1 MGLLDKLRRRFGGS
15 SAPVY
20 IGGIAYDL
28 DEALRAVNSM
38 SASQMYK
45 TQPHLRTVVSFLGRN
60 IAHLGLH
67 AYKRINTTDRE
78 RDTSSPLGLWL
89 SGNKANP
96 TMTMY
101 DMIFGIVVDLA
112 LYDRAFMLPYEGPHG
127 WEVYRVP
134 PVWVAPSK
142 QDALGITEYKIG
154 WGSGTGT
161 TVPRE
166 KIVAIE
172 GYSPSSVTGVS
183 PAIDALKDVLA
194 EQIQAMKYRRQLWAR
209 GGRVS
214 SVLERPVGAPR
225 WSDAARETFRE
236 DWYAKY
242 TGNGERAGGTP
253 ILEDGMTL
261 KRVDFTANEQQYIE
275 GLKLS
280 FTTVASVF
288 HINPTMV
295 GVLDNASYSNVR
307 EFRKMLYGDTLGPII
322 AQLESAFNAWLLPI
336 MGAGEGTYLEFN
348 VAEKLQGDFE
358 AQAQFLQS
366 AVGRPYMSA
375 NEARAKLNLRAV
387 DNGDDIVTPLNVLVG
402 GQASPQDSV
411 PSGSGVRSKSGRA
424 LPEWVAGVAR
434 EYMGVLSG
442 GSKDAG
448 RAKKLKSISLGATA
462 RAGRGVVRE
471 HGSGE
476 YDVERTEDYLEAR
489 ADGVEQAWE
498 DSPDHG
504 DEAAKV
510 FGLGLALWDYSWG
523 RMEAGRQNG
532 AVTKTWVTTSSN
544 PRAEHAAINGET
556 VGIDDEFSNGLRW
569 PGDSASGDPAEV
581 ANCNCE
587 VVVNWK

>member
-1 MGLLDKLRRRFGGS
+1 MGWLDKLKKRFGSRG
-15 SAPVY
+15 ALVP
-20 IGGIAYDL
+20 IGGVSYDL
-28 DEALRAVNSM
+28 DEALRHVNGM
-38 SASQMYK
+38 SASQMYR

-67 AYKRINTTDRE
+67 AYRRLNTTDRE

-89 SGNKANP
+89 SGNRANP

-101 DMIFGIVVDLA
+101 DMVFAIVVDLA
-112 LYDRAFMLPYEGPHG
+112 LYDRAFMLPYEGADG
-127 WEVYRVP
+127 WEIYRVP
-134 PVWVAPSK
+134 PVWITPSK
-142 QDALGITEYKIG
+142 KDALGITEYKIG
-154 WGSGTGT
+154 WGDGAGT

-183 PAIDALKDVLA
+183 PAINSLKDVLA

-225 WSDAARETFRE
+225 WSDSARESFRE

-242 TGNGERAGGTP
+242 TGSGTHAGGTP

-261 KRVDFTANEQQYIE
+261 NRVDYSAVDQQYIE

-295 GVLDNASYSNVR
+295 GVLDNANYSNVK
-307 EFRKMLYGDTLGPII
+307 EFRKMLYGDTLGPTI

-336 MGAGEGTYLEFN
+336 MGADRDTYVEFN

-358 AQAQFLQS
+358 TQAQFLQS

-387 DNGDDIVTPLNVLVG
+387 DDGDDIVTPLNVLVG

-411 PSGSGVRSKSGRA
+411 PSDSGVRSKSGGGI
-424 LPEWVAGVAR
+424 PDWVAGVAR
-434 EYMGVLSG
+434 EYRGVLSG
-442 GSKDAG
+442 GTKDRG
-448 RAKKLKSISLGATA
+448 RAKRLKAISLGATA

-471 HGSGE
+471 HGRGD
-476 YDVERTEDYLEAR
+476 YDPDRTEEYLEAR
-489 ADGVEQAWE
+489 ADGVEKAWE
-498 DSPDHG
+498 DAPDHG
-504 DEAAKV
+504 DAAALE

-523 RMEAGRQNG
+523 RLEAGRQNG
-532 AVTKTWVTTSSN
+532 AVTKTWVTTSGN

-556 VGIDDEFSNGLRW
+556 VGLDDEFSNGLRW

-581 ANCNCE
+581 ANCRCE
-587 VVVNWK
+587 VVVNW

>member
-1 MGLLDKLRRRFGGS
+1 MGWLDKLKKRFWS
-15 SAPVY
+15 SGVPVY
-20 IGGIAYDL
+20 IGGVSYDI
-28 DEALRAVNSM
+28 DEALRHVNGM

-67 AYKRINTTDRE
+67 AYKRLNTTDRE
-78 RDTSSPLGLWL
+78 RDTKSPLGAWL
-89 SGNKANP
+89 AGNRANP

-112 LYDRAFMLPYEGPHG
+112 LYDRAFMLPYEGPGG

-134 PVWVAPSK
+134 PVWVTPSK
-142 QDALGITEYKIG
+142 KDALGITEYRIG
-154 WGSGTGT
+154 WGDGAGT

-214 SVLERPVGAPR
+214 SVLQRPQGAPR
-225 WSDAARETFRE
+225 WSDSARESFRE

-242 TGNGERAGGTP
+242 TGSGTHAGGTP

-261 KRVDFTANEQQYIE
+261 NRVDYSATDQQYIE

-295 GVLDNASYSNVR
+295 GVLDNANYSNVK
-307 EFRKMLYGDTLGPII
+307 EFRKMLYGDTLGPTI
-322 AQLESAFNAWLLPI
+322 AQLENAFNAWLLPI
-336 MGAGEGTYLEFN
+336 MGADENTYVEFN

-358 AQAQFLQS
+358 TQAQFLQS

-387 DNGDDIVTPLNVLVG
+387 DDGDDLVTPLNVLVG
-402 GQASPQDSV
+402 GQASPQDSA
-411 PSGSGVRSKSGRA
+411 PPDSGVRSKSGGGI
-424 LPEWVAGVAR
+424 PDWVAGVAR
-434 EYMGVLSG
+434 EYRGVLLG
-442 GSKDAG
+442 DTKDRG
-448 RAKKLKSISLGATA
+448 RAKRLKAISLGATS
-462 RAGRGVVRE
+462 RAGKGVVRE
-471 HGSGE
+471 HGRGN
-476 YDVERTEDYLEAR
+476 YDPDRTEDYLEAR
-489 ADGVEQAWE
+489 AEGVEKAWR
-498 DSPDHG
+498 DAPSHD
-504 DEAAKV
+504 DESASE

-523 RMEAGRQNG
+523 RLEAGRQNG
-532 AVTKTWVTTSSN
+532 AATKTWVTTSSN
-544 PRAEHAAINGET
+544 PRAEHAAMNGET
-556 VGIDDEFSNGLRW
+556 VGLDDEFSNGLRW

-581 ANCNCE
+581 ANCRCE
-587 VVVNWK
+587 VVVNW

>member
-1 MGLLDKLRRRFGGS
+1 MGFLDKLKKRLGLSG
-15 SAPVY
+15 APVY
-20 IGGIAYDL
+20 IGGVSLDL
-28 DEALRAVNSM
+28 DEALRHVNGM
-38 SASQMYK
+38 TASQMYK
-45 TQPHLRTVVSFLGRN
+45 TQPHLRTVVAFLGRN

-67 AYKRINTTDRE
+67 AYCRIDATDRE
-78 RDTSSPLGLWL
+78 RDTTSGVGSWL
-89 SGNKANP
+89 SARRANP
-96 TMTMY
+96 TMTLY
-101 DMIFGIVVDLA
+101 DLIYAIVVDLA
-112 LYDRAFMLPYEGPHG
+112 LYDRAYLLPYEGSSG

-134 PVWVAPSK
+134 PAWVTPYK
-142 QDALGITEYKIG
+142 KDALGITEYQIG
-154 WGSGTGT
+154 WGDSGGT
-161 TVPRE
+161 TVGRE

-183 PAIDALKDVLA
+183 PALDALKDVLA

-214 SVLERPVGAPR
+214 AVLERPSGAPR
-225 WSDAARETFRE
+225 WSDAAREAFRQ

-242 TGNGERAGGTP
+242 TGSGSHAGGTP

-261 KRVDFTANEQQYIE
+261 NRVDYSATDQQYIE
-275 GLKLS
+275 GVQLS

-295 GVLDNASYSNVR
+295 GVLDNANYSNVR

-322 AQLESAFNAWLLPI
+322 AQVEGALNAWLLPI
-336 MGAGEGTYLEFN
+336 MGADDRTYVEFN

-358 AQAQFLQS
+358 AQSQFFQS

-375 NEARAKLNLRAV
+375 NEARARLNLRAV
-387 DNGDDIVTPLNVLVG
+387 EGGDKIVTPLNVLVG

-411 PSGSGVRSKSGRA
+411 SSDSGIRTKSGGGI
-424 LPEWVAGVAR
+424 PDWVAGVAR
-434 EYMGVLSG
+434 EYKDVLSG
-442 GSKDAG
+442 GTKDAA
-448 RAKKLKSISLGATA
+448 RAKRLKNISLGATA

-471 HGSGE
+471 HGSGD
-476 YDVERTEDYLEAR
+476 YDPDRTEDYLEAR
-489 ADGVEQAWE
+489 ADGIEKAWE
-498 DSPDHG
+498 DAPDHG
-504 DEAAKV
+504 DEAAMT

-523 RMEAGRQNG
+523 RLEAGRQNG

-544 PRAEHAAINGET
+544 PRAEHAAMNGET

-581 ANCNCE
+581 ANCKCE

>member
-1 MGLLDKLRRRFGGS
+1 MGFLDKLKKRLGLSG
-15 SAPVY
+15 APVY
-20 IGGIAYDL
+20 IGGVSFDL
-28 DEALRAVNSM
+28 DEALRHVNGM
-38 SASQMYK
+38 TASQMYK
-45 TQPHLRTVVSFLGRN
+45 TQPHLRTVVAFLGRN

-67 AYKRINTTDRE
+67 AYRRIDATDRE
-78 RDTSSPLGLWL
+78 RDTTSGVGLWL
-89 SGNKANP
+89 SERRANP
-96 TMTMY
+96 TMTLY
-101 DMIFGIVVDLA
+101 DLIYAVVVDLA
-112 LYDRAFMLPYEGPHG
+112 LYDRAYLLPYEGSSG

-134 PVWVAPSK
+134 PAWVTPYK
-142 QDALGITEYKIG
+142 KDALGITEYQIG
-154 WGSGTGT
+154 WGDSGGT
-161 TVPRE
+161 TVGRE

-183 PAIDALKDVLA
+183 PALDALKDVLA

-214 SVLERPVGAPR
+214 AVLERPSGAPR
-225 WSDAARETFRE
+225 WSDAAREAFRQ

-242 TGNGERAGGTP
+242 TGSGSHAGGTP

-261 KRVDFTANEQQYIE
+261 NRVDYSATDQQYIE
-275 GLKLS
+275 GVQLS

-295 GVLDNASYSNVR
+295 GVLDNANYSNVR

-322 AQLESAFNAWLLPI
+322 AQVEGALNAWLLPI
-336 MGAGEGTYLEFN
+336 MGADDRTYVEFN

-358 AQAQFLQS
+358 AQSQFFQS

-375 NEARAKLNLRAV
+375 NEARARLNLRAV
-387 DNGDDIVTPLNVLVG
+387 EGGDKIVTPLNVLVG

-411 PSGSGVRSKSGRA
+411 SSDSGIRTKSGGGI
-424 LPEWVAGVAR
+424 PDWVAGVAR
-434 EYMGVLSG
+434 EYKDVLSG
-442 GSKDAG
+442 GTKDAA
-448 RAKKLKSISLGATA
+448 RAKRLKNISLGATA

-471 HGSGE
+471 HGSGD
-476 YDVERTEDYLEAR
+476 YDPDRTEDYLEAR
-489 ADGVEQAWE
+489 ADGIEKAWE
-498 DSPDHG
+498 DAPDHG
-504 DEAAKV
+504 DEAALT

-523 RMEAGRQNG
+523 RLEAGRQNG

-581 ANCNCE
+581 ANCKCE

>member
-1 MGLLDKLRRRFGGS
+1 MGWLDKLKRHFGFRG
-15 SAPVY
+15 APVY
-20 IGGIAYDL
+20 IGGVSYDL
-28 DEALRAVNSM
+28 DEALRHVNVM

-67 AYKRINTTDRE
+67 AYKRLNTTDRE
-78 RDTSSPLGLWL
+78 RDTSSPLGAWL
-89 SGNKANP
+89 SGSRANP

-101 DMIFGIVVDLA
+101 DMVFAIVVDLA
-112 LYDRAFMLPYEGPHG
+112 LYDRAFMLPYEGADG

-134 PVWVAPSK
+134 PAWITPSK
-142 QDALGITEYKIG
+142 KDALGITEYKIG
-154 WGSGTGT
+154 WGDGAGT

-214 SVLERPVGAPR
+214 AVLGRPVGAPR
-225 WSDAARETFRE
+225 WSDSARESFRE

-242 TGNGERAGGTP
+242 TGSGTHAGGTP

-261 KRVDFTANEQQYIE
+261 NRVDYSATDQQYIE

-280 FTTVASVF
+280 FTTVASAF

-295 GVLDNASYSNVR
+295 GVLDNANYSNVK
-307 EFRKMLYGDTLGPII
+307 EFRKMLYGDTLGPTI
-322 AQLESAFNAWLLPI
+322 AQLENAFNAWLLPI
-336 MGAGEGTYLEFN
+336 MGAGEDTYVEFN

-387 DNGDDIVTPLNVLVG
+387 DDGDNIVTPLNVLVG
-402 GQASPQDSV
+402 GQASPQDSA
-411 PSGSGVRSKSGRA
+411 PRSRGVRSKSGSG
-424 LPEWVAGVAR
+424 LPDWVAGVAR
-434 EYMGVLSG
+434 EYRAVLSG
-442 GSKDAG
+442 GTKDRG
-448 RAKKLKSISLGATA
+448 RVRRLKAISMGATA
-462 RAGRGVVRE
+462 RAGRGVVQE
-471 HGSGE
+471 HGRGDYDSG
-476 YDVERTEDYLEAR
+476 RTEDYLEAR
-489 ADGVEQAWE
+489 AEGVEKAWE
-498 DSPDHG
+498 EAPDHG
-504 DEAAKV
+504 DEAASE
-510 FGLGLALWDYSWG
+510 FGFGLALWDYSWG
-523 RMEAGRQNG
+523 RLEAGRQNG
-532 AVTKTWVTTSSN
+532 AATKTWVTTSSN
-544 PRAEHAAINGET
+544 PRSEHAAINGET
-556 VGIDDEFSNGLRW
+556 VGLDDEFSNGLRW
-569 PGDSASGDPAEV
+569 PGDSSSGDPAEI
-581 ANCNCE
+581 ANCQCE
-587 VVVNWK
+587 VVVNW

>member
-1 MGLLDKLRRRFGGS
+1 MGWLDKLKRRFGFRG
-15 SAPVY
+15 APVY
-20 IGGIAYDL
+20 IGGVSYDL
-28 DEALRAVNSM
+28 DEALRHVNVM

-67 AYKRINTTDRE
+67 AYKRLNTTDRE
-78 RDTSSPLGLWL
+78 RDTSSPLGAWL
-89 SGNKANP
+89 SGNRANP

-101 DMIFGIVVDLA
+101 DMVFAIVVDLA
-112 LYDRAFMLPYEGPHG
+112 LYDRAFMLPYEGADG

-134 PVWVAPSK
+134 PAWITPSRK
-142 QDALGITEYKIG
+142 DALGITEYKIG
-154 WGSGTGT
+154 WGDGAGT

-172 GYSPSSVTGVS
+172 GYSPSSVVGVS

-214 SVLERPVGAPR
+214 AVLERPVGAPR
-225 WSDAARETFRE
+225 WSDSARESFRE

-242 TGNGERAGGTP
+242 TGSGTHAGGTP

-261 KRVDFTANEQQYIE
+261 NRVDYSATDQQYIE

-295 GVLDNASYSNVR
+295 GVLDNANYSNVK
-307 EFRKMLYGDTLGPII
+307 EFRKMLYGDTLGPTI
-322 AQLESAFNAWLLPI
+322 AQLENALNAWLLPI
-336 MGAGEGTYLEFN
+336 MGAGKDTYVEFN

-387 DNGDDIVTPLNVLVG
+387 DDGDDIVTPLNVLVG

-411 PSGSGVRSKSGRA
+411 PPDSGVRSKSGGGI
-424 LPEWVAGVAR
+424 PDWVAGVAR
-434 EYMGVLSG
+434 EYRAVLSG
-442 GSKDAG
+442 GAKDQG
-448 RAKKLKSISLGATA
+448 RVRRLKTISMGATA

-471 HGSGE
+471 HGRGD
-476 YDVERTEDYLEAR
+476 YDPDRTEEYLEAR
-489 ADGVEQAWE
+489 AEGVEKAWQ
-498 DSPDHG
+498 DAPDHG
-504 DEAAKV
+504 DEAALE

-523 RMEAGRQNG
+523 RLEAGRQNG
-532 AVTKTWVTTSSN
+532 AATKTWVTTSGN
-544 PRAEHAAINGET
+544 PRPEHAAINGET
-556 VGIDDEFSNGLRW
+556 VGLDDEFSNGLRW
-569 PGDSASGDPAEV
+569 PGDSLSGDPAEV
-581 ANCNCE
+581 SNCRCE
-587 VVVNWK
+587 VVVNW

>member
-1 MGLLDKLRRRFGGS
+1 MGWLDKLKKSFRSRGV
-15 SAPVY
+15 PVY
-20 IGGIAYDL
+20 IGGVSYDL
-28 DEALRAVNSM
+28 DEALRHVSGM

-67 AYKRINTTDRE
+67 AYKRLNTTDRE
-78 RDTSSPLGLWL
+78 RDTSSPLGAWL

-101 DMIFGIVVDLA
+101 DMIFAIVVDLA
-112 LYDRAFMLPYEGPHG
+112 LYDRAFMLPYEGADG

-134 PVWVAPSK
+134 PVWVTPSK
-142 QDALGITEYKIG
+142 KDALGITEYRIG
-154 WGSGTGT
+154 WGDGAGT

-166 KIVAIE
+166 KITAIE

-183 PAIDALKDVLA
+183 PAIDALRDVLA
-194 EQIQAMKYRRQLWAR
+194 EQVQAMKYRRQLWAR

-225 WSDAARETFRE
+225 WSDSARESFRE

-242 TGNGERAGGTP
+242 TGSGTHAGGTP

-261 KRVDFTANEQQYIE
+261 NRVDYSATDQQYIE

-280 FTTVASVF
+280 FTTVASAF

-295 GVLDNASYSNVR
+295 GVLDNANYSNVK
-307 EFRKMLYGDTLGPII
+307 EFRKMLYGDTLGPTI
-322 AQLESAFNAWLLPI
+322 AQLENAFNAWLLPI
-336 MGAGEGTYLEFN
+336 MGAGKDTYVEFN

-375 NEARAKLNLRAV
+375 NEARAKLNLKAV
-387 DNGDDIVTPLNVLVG
+387 DDGDDLVTPLNVLIG
-402 GQASPQDSV
+402 GQASPRDSV
-411 PSGSGVRSKSGRA
+411 PSDSGVRSKSGGG
-424 LPEWVAGVAR
+424 LPDWVAGVAR
-434 EYMGVLSG
+434 KYRGVLSG
-442 GSKDAG
+442 DTKDRG
-448 RAKKLKSISLGATA
+448 RAKRLKAISLGATA

-471 HGSGE
+471 HGRGD
-476 YDVERTEDYLEAR
+476 YDPDRTEEYLDVR
-489 ADGVEQAWE
+489 AEGVEKAWQ
-498 DSPDHG
+498 DAPDHG
-504 DEAAKV
+504 DEAALE

-523 RMEAGRQNG
+523 RLEAGRQNG
-532 AVTKTWVTTSSN
+532 AATKTWVTTSSN
-544 PRAEHAAINGET
+544 PRAEHAAMNGET
-556 VGIDDEFSNGLRW
+556 VGLDDEFSNGLRW

-581 ANCNCE
+581 ANCQCE
-587 VVVNWK
+587 VVVNW

>member
-1 MGLLDKLRRRFGGS
+1 MGFLDKLKKHLGLRG
-15 SAPVY
+15 APVY
-20 IGGIAYDL
+20 IGGVSFDL
-28 DEALRAVNSM
+28 DEALRHVNGM
-38 SASQMYK
+38 SAAQMYK
-45 TQPHLRTVVSFLGRN
+45 TQPHLRTVVAFLGRN

-67 AYKRINTTDRE
+67 AYRRIDATDRE
-78 RDTSSPLGLWL
+78 RDTTSGVGSWL
-89 SGNKANP
+89 SGRRANP
-96 TMTMY
+96 TMTLY
-101 DMIFGIVVDLA
+101 DLVYAAVVDLA
-112 LYDRAFMLPYEGPHG
+112 LYDRAYLLPYEGSDG

-134 PVWVAPSK
+134 PAWVTPYK
-142 QDALGITEYKIG
+142 KDALGITEYQIG
-154 WGSGTGT
+154 WGDSGGT
-161 TVPRE
+161 TVGRE

-183 PAIDALKDVLA
+183 PALDALKDVLA

-214 SVLERPVGAPR
+214 AVLERPSGAPR
-225 WSDAARETFRE
+225 WSDAAREAFRE

-242 TGNGERAGGTP
+242 TGSGSHAGGTP

-261 KRVDFTANEQQYIE
+261 NRVDYSATDQQYIE
-275 GLKLS
+275 GVQLS

-295 GVLDNASYSNVR
+295 GVLDNANYSNVR

-322 AQLESAFNAWLLPI
+322 AQVESALNAWLLPI
-336 MGAGEGTYLEFN
+336 MGVDDKIYVEFN

-358 AQAQFLQS
+358 AQSQFFQS

-375 NEARAKLNLRAV
+375 NEARARLNLRAV
-387 DNGDDIVTPLNVLVG
+387 EGGDDIVTPLNVLVG

-411 PSGSGVRSKSGRA
+411 PSGSGVRSKSGGGI
-424 LPEWVAGVAR
+424 PDWVAGVAR
-434 EYMGVLSG
+434 EYKNVLSG
-442 GSKDAG
+442 DTKDAT
-448 RAKKLKSISLGATA
+448 RAKRLKSISLGATT

-471 HGSGE
+471 HGSGD
-476 YDVERTEDYLEAR
+476 YDPDRTEDYLEAR
-489 ADGVEQAWE
+489 ADGIEQAWE
-498 DSPDHG
+498 DSPDRS
-504 DEAAKV
+504 DEAALV

-523 RMEAGRQNG
+523 RLEAGRQNG

-556 VGIDDEFSNGLRW
+556 VGIDEEFSNGLRW

-581 ANCNCE
+581 ANCQCE

>member
-1 MGLLDKLRRRFGGS
+1 MGWLDKLRKRFGYRGV
-15 SAPVY
+15 PVY
-20 IGGIAYDL
+20 IGGVSYDL
-28 DEALRAVNSM
+28 DEAIRHVNGM

-67 AYKRINTTDRE
+67 AYRRVNTTDRE
-78 RDTSSPLGLWL
+78 RDTKSPLGVWL

-101 DMIFGIVVDLA
+101 DMIFGIVVDLS
-112 LYDRAFMLPYEGPHG
+112 LYDRAFMLPYEGSNG
-127 WEVYRVP
+127 WEIYRIP
-134 PVWVAPSK
+134 PVWITPSK
-142 QDALGITEYKIG
+142 KDALGITEYKIG
-154 WGSGTGT
+154 WGDGAGT

-214 SVLERPVGAPR
+214 SVLQRPMGAPR
-225 WSDAARETFRE
+225 WSDSARENFRE

-242 TGNGERAGGTP
+242 TGSGTHAGGTP

-261 KRVDFTANEQQYIE
+261 NRVDYSATDQQYIE

-295 GVLDNASYSNVR
+295 GVLDNANYSNVK
-307 EFRKMLYGDTLGPII
+307 EFRKMLYGDTLGPTI
-322 AQLESAFNAWLLPI
+322 AQLEDAFNAWLLPI
-336 MGAGEGTYLEFN
+336 MGADENTYVEFN

-387 DNGDDIVTPLNVLVG
+387 DDGDDLVTPLNVLVG

-411 PSGSGVRSKSGRA
+411 PPDSGVRSKSGGGI
-424 LPEWVAGVAR
+424 PDWVAGVAR
-434 EYMGVLSG
+434 EYRDVLSG
-442 GSKDAG
+442 DTKDRG
-448 RAKKLKSISLGATA
+448 RVRRLTAISLGATS

-471 HGSGE
+471 HGRGD
-476 YDVERTEDYLEAR
+476 YDPDKTEDYLEAR
-489 ADGVEQAWE
+489 AEGVDKAWR
-498 DSPDHG
+498 DAPDHG
-504 DEAAKV
+504 DESASE
-510 FGLGLALWDYSWG
+510 FGFGLALWDYSWG
-523 RMEAGRQNG
+523 RLEAGRQNG
-532 AVTKTWVTTSSN
+532 AATKTWITTSSN

-556 VGIDDEFSNGLRW
+556 VGLDDEFSNGLRW

-581 ANCNCE
+581 ANCRCE
-587 VVVNWK
+587 VVVNW

>member
-1 MGLLDKLRRRFGGS
+1 MGFLDKLKKRLGS
-15 SAPVY
+15 RGAPIY
-20 IGGIAYDL
+20 IGGVSFDL
-28 DEALRAVNSM
+28 DEALRHVNGM
-38 SASQMYK
+38 SAAQMYK
-45 TQPHLRTVVSFLGRN
+45 TQPHLRTVVAFLGRN

-67 AYKRINTTDRE
+67 AYRRIDATDRE
-78 RDTSSPLGLWL
+78 RDTTSGVGSWL
-89 SGNKANP
+89 SGRRANP
-96 TMTMY
+96 TMTLY
-101 DMIFGIVVDLA
+101 DLVYAAVVDLA
-112 LYDRAFMLPYEGPHG
+112 LYDRAYLLPYEGPSG

-134 PVWVAPSK
+134 PAWVTPYK
-142 QDALGITEYKIG
+142 KDALGITEYQIG
-154 WGSGTGT
+154 WGDSGGT
-161 TVPRE
+161 TVGRE

-183 PAIDALKDVLA
+183 PALDALKDVLA

-214 SVLERPVGAPR
+214 AVLERPSGAPR
-225 WSDAARETFRE
+225 WSDAAREAFRE

-242 TGNGERAGGTP
+242 TGSGSHAGGTP

-261 KRVDFTANEQQYIE
+261 NRVDYSATDQQYIE
-275 GLKLS
+275 GVQLS

-295 GVLDNASYSNVR
+295 GVLDNANYSNVR

-322 AQLESAFNAWLLPI
+322 AQVEGALNAWLLPI
-336 MGAGEGTYLEFN
+336 MGADDRTYVEFN

-358 AQAQFLQS
+358 AQSQFFQS

-375 NEARAKLNLRAV
+375 NEARARLNLRAV
-387 DNGDDIVTPLNVLVG
+387 EGGDDIVTPLNVLIG

-411 PSGSGVRSKSGRA
+411 PSGSGVRSKSGGGI
-424 LPEWVAGVAR
+424 PDWVAGVAR
-434 EYMGVLSG
+434 EYKNVLSG
-442 GSKDAG
+442 GTKDAA
-448 RAKKLKSISLGATA
+448 RAKRLKNISLGATA

-471 HGSGE
+471 HGSGD
-476 YDVERTEDYLEAR
+476 YDPARTEDYLEAR
-489 ADGVEQAWE
+489 ADGIEKAWE
-498 DSPDHG
+498 DAPDHG
-504 DEAAKV
+504 DEAALV

-523 RMEAGRQNG
+523 RLEAGRQNG
-532 AVTKTWVTTSSN
+532 AATKTWVTTSSN

-581 ANCNCE
+581 ANCQCE

>member
-1 MGLLDKLRRRFGGS
+1 MGFLDKLKKRLGLRG
-15 SAPVY
+15 APIY
-20 IGGIAYDL
+20 IGGMSFDL
-28 DEALRAVNSM
+28 DEALHHVNGM
-38 SASQMYK
+38 SAAQMYK
-45 TQPHLRTVVSFLGRN
+45 TQPHLRTVVAFLGRN

-67 AYKRINTTDRE
+67 AYRRIDATDRE
-78 RDTSSPLGLWL
+78 RDTTSGVGSWL
-89 SGNKANP
+89 SGRRANP
-96 TMTMY
+96 TMTLY
-101 DMIFGIVVDLA
+101 DLIYAAVVDLA
-112 LYDRAFMLPYEGPHG
+112 LYDRAYLLPYEGSDG

-134 PVWVAPSK
+134 PAWVTPYK
-142 QDALGITEYKIG
+142 KDALGITEYQIG
-154 WGSGTGT
+154 WGDSGGT
-161 TVPRE
+161 TVGRE

-183 PAIDALKDVLA
+183 PALDALKDVLA

-214 SVLERPVGAPR
+214 AVLERPSGAPR
-225 WSDAARETFRE
+225 WSDAAREAFRE

-242 TGNGERAGGTP
+242 TGSGSRAGGTP

-261 KRVDFTANEQQYIE
+261 NRVDYSATDQQYIE
-275 GLKLS
+275 GVQLS

-295 GVLDNASYSNVR
+295 GVLDNANYSNVR

-322 AQLESAFNAWLLPI
+322 AQVEGALNAWLLPI
-336 MGAGEGTYLEFN
+336 MGADDRTYVEFN

-358 AQAQFLQS
+358 AQSQFFQS

-375 NEARAKLNLRAV
+375 NEARARLNLRAV
-387 DNGDDIVTPLNVLVG
+387 EGGDEIVTPLNVLVG

-411 PSGSGVRSKSGRA
+411 PSGSGVRSKSGGGI
-424 LPEWVAGVAR
+424 PDWVAGVAR
-434 EYMGVLSG
+434 EYKNVLSG
-442 GSKDAG
+442 GTKDAA
-448 RAKKLKSISLGATA
+448 RAKRLKSISLGATT
-462 RAGRGVVRE
+462 RAGKDVVRE
-471 HGSGE
+471 HGSGD
-476 YDVERTEDYLEAR
+476 YDPDRTEDYLEAR
-489 ADGVEQAWE
+489 ADGIEQAWE
-498 DSPDHG
+498 DSPDRS
-504 DEAAKV
+504 DEAALV

-523 RMEAGRQNG
+523 RLEAGRQNG

-581 ANCNCE
+581 ANCQCE